1 MDNLQIN
8 CRHNQG
14 NNRINSNKLSKQS
27 FYQEYHKGSIFE
39 SVLFNLFING
49 LFFFIKEAELA
60 IFADDNIMYGISK
73 DLTELLEIL

>member
-1 MDNLQIN
+1 MHNLQIN

-14 NNRINSNKLSKQS
+14 NNRIN
-27 FYQEYHKGSIFE
+27 YQNNLFIKSTYHKGSIFE

-49 LFFFIKEAELA
+49 LFFFIKETELA
-60 IFADDNIMYGISK
+60 IFADDNTIYGISK